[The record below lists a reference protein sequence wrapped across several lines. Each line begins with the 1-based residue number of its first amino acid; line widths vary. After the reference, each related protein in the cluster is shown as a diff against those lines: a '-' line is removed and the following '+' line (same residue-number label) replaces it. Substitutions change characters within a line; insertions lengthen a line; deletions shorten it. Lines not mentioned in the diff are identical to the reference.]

1 MSKIA
6 LTNAGSYEE
15 VEFLLSSPW
24 QGAYEVDYGKITNF
38 EVSYGK
44 K

>member
-6 LTNAGSYEE
+6 LTNAGTYEK
-15 VEFLLSSPW
+15 VEFFLSSPW
-24 QGAYEVDYGKITNF
+24 QEPYEDTYGTIRNF
-38 EVSYGK
+38 EVSHGK

>member
-1 MSKIA
+1 MSKIT
-6 LTNAGSYEE
+6 LTYAGSYPE

-24 QGAYEVDYGKITNF
+24 QDAYEDKYGKITNF

>member
-6 LTNAGSYEE
+6 LTNTGSYPE

-24 QGAYEVDYGKITNF
+24 QDAYEDTYGKITNF

>member
-6 LTNAGSYEE
+6 LTNADSYEY

-24 QGAYEVDYGKITNF
+24 QDAYDANYGKIENL

>member
-6 LTNAGSYEE
+6 PTNAATYEE

-24 QGAYEVDYGKITNF
+24 QHAYIEDYGKITNF

>member
-24 QGAYEVDYGKITNF
+24 QDAYEKKYGTIENF